1 MMKKLYFFLL
11 ATVLLMSCSGKGDAT
26 KSIITVSIEPQRYFV
41 EKIAGDRFKV
51 RCMLDKGGS
60 PETYEPS
67 MANMMLLEKSAA
79 YFFVGKLGFETAIRG
94 KITEYNPN
102 IKSYDLS
109 REVSMLEGCHHFDAD
124 DDHGTDPHIWTS
136 VANAKI
142 IVTNIHAA
150 LCELDPDGAE
160 IFDENLRN
168 FTAELNELQSQLD
181 AKLADCRGKAFL
193 VWHPSLSYF
202 ARDYGL
208 QQISIEYEGKE
219 SPLKHVQDKIDL
231 AKSSGATV
239 FFLQK
244 DMDSAQAAAVNAE
257 IGAKVVEI
265 NPLSYNWKTEIER
278 IADAIAQ

>member
-1 MMKKLYFFLL
+1 MKKLYFLFL
-11 ATVLLMSCSGKGDAT
+11 AAVLLVSCSGKGDAT
-26 KSIITVSIEPQRYFV
+26 KPVITVSIEPQRYFV

-67 MANMMLLEKSAA
+67 MANMMSLEKSSA
-79 YFFVGKLGFETAIRG
+79 YFFMGKLGFETAIRG

-102 IKSYDLS
+102 IKAYDLS
-109 REVSMLEGCHHFDAD
+109 QGVTMLTGCHHFDAD
-124 DDHGTDPHIWTS
+124 DEHGTDPHIWTS

-142 IVTNIHAA
+142 IVANIHAA
-150 LCELDPDGAE
+150 LCELDPDGAK
-160 IFDENLRN
+160 IYDENLRR
-168 FTAELNELQSQLD
+168 FTAELDELQSQLS
-181 AKLADCRGKAFL
+181 ARLADCRGKSFL

-202 ARDYGL
+202 ANDYGL
-208 QQISIEYEGKE
+208 QQISVEYEGKE
-219 SPLKHVQDKIDL
+219 SPLKYVKDKIDL

-244 DMDSAQAAAVNAE
+244 DMDSAQAASVNAE

-265 NPLSYNWKTEIER
+265 NPLSYDWKTEIVK

>member
-1 MMKKLYFFLL
+1 MMKKLYFLFL
-11 ATVLLMSCSGKGDAT
+11 AAVLLMSCSGKGDSS
-26 KSIITVSIEPQRYFV
+26 KPVVTVSIEPQRYFV

-67 MANMMLLEKSAA
+67 MANMMSLEKSSA
-79 YFFVGKLGFETAIRG
+79 YFFIGKLGFETAIRG

-102 IKSYDLS
+102 IKAYDLS
-109 REVSMLEGCHHFDAD
+109 RGVTMLTGCHHFDAD

-136 VANAKI
+136 VVNAKI
-142 IVTNIHAA
+142 IVANIHAA
-150 LCELDPDGAE
+150 LCELDPDGTK
-160 IFDENLRN
+160 IYDENLRN
-168 FTAELNELQSQLD
+168 FTAELDELQAQLD
-181 AKLADCRGKAFL
+181 ARLAGCRGKSFF

-202 ARDYGL
+202 AHDYGL
-208 QQISIEYEGKE
+208 QQISVEYEGKE

-244 DMDSAQAAAVNAE
+244 EMDSAQASAVNAE

-265 NPLSYNWKTEIER
+265 NPLSYDWKTEIIK